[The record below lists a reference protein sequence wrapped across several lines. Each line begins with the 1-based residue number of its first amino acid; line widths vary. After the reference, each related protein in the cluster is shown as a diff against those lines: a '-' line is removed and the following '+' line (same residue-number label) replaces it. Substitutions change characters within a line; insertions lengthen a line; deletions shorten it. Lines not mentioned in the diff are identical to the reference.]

1 MEPSSKPATS
11 SAIAS
16 DSFHH
21 LDVGT
26 VLNQLGVSL
35 DQGLTDA
42 EVARR
47 QERFGLNRM
56 TRRRGTPAWM
66 KFLLQ
71 FHQPLVYLLLI
82 ATLVSLAL
90 REWVDATVIFAVIL
104 INSIVGYLQESK
116 AEKEIE
122 SLNKMVAEETTV
134 LRGGIRRGVSA
145 ESLVPGDVVLL
156 QGGDRVPADLR
167 LCTLKNLQI
176 EEAAL
181 TGESVPAGKMIDALP
196 LDTTLA
202 DRRNL
207 AFGGTLVTSG
217 QAEGVV
223 VVTGDAT
230 ETGRIA
236 RLMSETI
243 DLSTPLTRN
252 IAQLSRWL
260 MFAILALSAAIFA
273 LGIWRGEPV
282 AEVFMSTVALAVGA
296 IPEGL
301 PAAVTIVLAIG
312 VSRMARRSAV
322 IRKLPAVETL
332 GSTSIICSDKT
343 GTLTQNQMTVVQI
356 YVADQMIDVTGAGY
370 EPVGQFEQNGSKVEP
385 ADHPALTEVLRAG
398 LLCNESSLYEEEGRW
413 NIQGDPTEAALL
425 VAAHKAGL
433 HEELTSCAWPRR
445 DKIPFES
452 EYMYQAVLHE
462 APGDRQVVYIVGA
475 MERLLGRCTA
485 AIDALGGESPVDM
498 PRIEAA
504 AEAMAENGLRVL
516 MLGKVEVETD
526 QSQLEHEDVAANLT
540 FLGLQGMIDPPRPEV
555 IAAIADC
562 RKAGIQVKMITGD
575 HVGTARSIA
584 RMIGLGDAQL
594 QSLTGRDLEQ
604 IPAEDLPV
612 VAEKTTVFARVAPEQ
627 KLRLVEALQSRG
639 HVVAMTGD
647 GVNDAPALKQADIG
661 IAMGITGTDV
671 AKGAAAMVL
680 TDDNFA
686 TIKAAVEEG
695 RGVFDNLVKF
705 IVWTLPTNIGEA
717 GVLFVA
723 ILLATELP
731 VLPVQILWI
740 NMASSVLLGLMLVFE
755 PHERDLMLR
764 PPRNPREP
772 ILSFPLIMRTG
783 LVSLIILIGS
793 FWVFDQEMRAD
804 GHTLDQARTAV
815 INVIVMVECAYL
827 LNCRCLTRSVFSI
840 GLFTNMYVL
849 YGIAAMIGA
858 QLLMTYLPL
867 MQKLFHTAPLDLGSW
882 LRILLVTVVAF
893 IAVEFEKWV
902 RFHKQVAAT

>member
-1 MEPSSKPATS
+1 
-11 SAIAS
+11 
-16 DSFHH
+16 
-21 LDVGT
+21 
-26 VLNQLGVSL
+26 
-35 DQGLTDA
+35 
-42 EVARR
+42 
-47 QERFGLNRM
+47 
-56 TRRRGTPAWM
+56 
-66 KFLLQ
+66 
-71 FHQPLVYLLLI
+71 
-82 ATLVSLAL
+82 
-90 REWVDATVIFAVIL
+90 
-104 INSIVGYLQESK
+104 
-116 AEKEIE
+116 
-122 SLNKMVAEETTV
+122 
-134 LRGGIRRGVSA
+134 
-145 ESLVPGDVVLL
+145 
-156 QGGDRVPADLR
+156 
-167 LCTLKNLQI
+167 
-176 EEAAL
+176 
-181 TGESVPAGKMIDALP
+181 
-196 LDTTLA
+196 
-202 DRRNL
+202 
-207 AFGGTLVTSG
+207 
-217 QAEGVV
+217 
-223 VVTGDAT
+223 
-230 ETGRIA
+230 
-236 RLMSETI
+236 
-243 DLSTPLTRN
+243 
-252 IAQLSRWL
+252 
-260 MFAILALSAAIFA
+260 
-273 LGIWRGEPV
+273 
-282 AEVFMSTVALAVGA
+282 
-296 IPEGL
+296 
-301 PAAVTIVLAIG
+301 
-312 VSRMARRSAV
+312 
-322 IRKLPAVETL
+322 
-332 GSTSIICSDKT
+332 
-343 GTLTQNQMTVVQI
+343 
-356 YVADQMIDVTGAGY
+356 
-370 EPVGQFEQNGSKVEP
+370 
-385 ADHPALTEVLRAG
+385 
-398 LLCNESSLYEEEGRW
+398 
-413 NIQGDPTEAALL
+413 
-425 VAAHKAGL
+425 
-433 HEELTSCAWPRR
+433 
-445 DKIPFES
+445 
-452 EYMYQAVLHE
+452 
-462 APGDRQVVYIVGA
+462 
-475 MERLLGRCTA
+475 
-485 AIDALGGESPVDM
+485 M

-516 MLGKVEVETD
+516 MLGKVEVKTD

-604 IPAEDLPV
+604 IPAEDLPE

-627 KLRLVEALQSRG
+627 KLRLVEALQSKG

-755 PHERDLMLR
+755 PHERDLMQR